1 MSNSDY
7 KIIFTNNIITDV
19 ENPKE
24 STEKKVLL
32 EPLSPFG
39 KVTEYKVTIKINFT

>member
-7 KIIFTNNIITDV
+7 TIIVINNIITNV

-24 STEKKVLL
+24 STKKKVLV
-32 EPLSPFG
+32 ETLSPFD